1 MKNIK
6 NKRALLLG
14 GILCL
19 AFATIAITIAYNRD
33 SSVLANNFE
42 LGGIYKTVTTEEF
55 IGPDNWAPCQEV
67 PKTVT
72 VKNEGNVDVA
82 VRISYEEYWRD
93 GREGYQEYRLS
104 PEKNGVRLA
113 IIEFQNETD
122 WELRDGYYYYKH
134 TLAPG
139 ESSNSLFKSVTLNC
153 EANMVDEDSY
163 CSEMP
168 DGTTECMT
176 APVTILTP
184 CTLGGCSSNYYQAA
198 KYHLKIKVETI
209 QADKR
214 GAWSWLSYIIANSG
228 SRSLAQ
234 KTEKGKKVYVFKRTA
249 GGNNVIWSNMC
260 WQVVRTTYTDGVKII
275 YNGLPETAN
284 GVQAC
289 PGESRGIV
297 YGGAST
303 FEFDTAGNSG
313 YMYGDTVG
321 YQDIQLA
328 EGDTTSFTLSN
339 GVTRNGNVYLL
350 DTTAGQYLEWTSA
363 DSQDEA
369 KTRYHYFCTDGSS
382 SCDSSK
388 IGYLL
393 DMEEA
398 GGSFDGDSVSFTPD
412 PGYSWRLTYLPLG
425 GYDDI
430 SDLKNAVSSNTRNSS
445 IKTTIES
452 WFEGNNLDDDDLED
466 AVFCSDRTYATGSLA
481 GPEISLGG
489 DRYAF
494 ASRKDSPTFD
504 CANKNDAFTKDDTTN
519 GNGKLLHKVGLLTA
533 DELAMTG
540 IQYHGQF
547 EGMWCSASHYLWNE
561 EPFWLMT
568 PDSMGRALY
577 MDGQC
582 GFGPTGASL
591 KYTVRPVVSL
601 KAETVV
607 TRGDGTAND
616 PYIVE

>member
-6 NKRALLLG
+6 NKRALLFG

-19 AFATIAITIAYNRD
+19 AFAAIAITIAYNRD

-55 IGPDNWAPCQEV
+55 VGPDNWTPCQEV

-93 GREGYQEYRLS
+93 GREGYQNYTLS
-104 PEKNGVRLA
+104 PEKDGVRLA

-176 APVTILTP
+176 APVFVLAP
-184 CTLGGCSSNYYQAA
+184 CTLAGCLSNNYQAA

-214 GAWSWLSYIIANSG
+214 GAWSWLSYTIANSG

-234 KTEKGKKVYVFKRTA
+234 KTEKGKKVYVFKQTA
-249 GGNNVIWSNMC
+249 GDNNVIWSNMC

-284 GVQAC
+284 GIQVC

-297 YGGAST
+297 YGGASM

-393 DMEEA
+393 DMKEA
-398 GGSFDGDSVSFTPD
+398 GGSLNGDSVSSTPD

-445 IKTTIES
+445 IKTTT
-452 WFEGNNLDDDDLED
+452 L
-466 AVFCSDRTYATGSLA
+466 
-481 GPEISLGG
+481 
-489 DRYAF
+489 
-494 ASRKDSPTFD
+494 
-504 CANKNDAFTKDDTTN
+504 
-519 GNGKLLHKVGLLTA
+519 
-533 DELAMTG
+533 
-540 IQYHGQF
+540 
-547 EGMWCSASHYLWNE
+547 YL
-561 EPFWLMT
+561 
-568 PDSMGRALY
+568 
-577 MDGQC
+577 
-582 GFGPTGASL
+582 SL
-591 KYTVRPVVSL
+591 K
-601 KAETVV
+601 KK
-607 TRGDGTAND
+607 
-616 PYIVE
+616 YIL